1 MALTTEEQLKIDE
14 INDRIRALENKQ
26 VSLPYPLSFNDKE
39 VLVRWLKEEGLSNV
53 LFDVNWDDF
62 LYYHTFFEGA
72 DVGMQS
78 NTGTGGNV
86 GPGGVGT
93 FGALTLSSGTTLNN
107 EVTTQLT
114 RVTENLLDY
123 NNRQRF
129 KTNFYLQSVDNV
141 EAYLANTISSANNDA
156 YGFHIV
162 NSELRGFVDIR
173 TTKTEVVLQTL
184 TGGVVYEVEARLSP
198 TDKVIFYVDDVE
210 LGVISSVS
218 PNGDNTGIIY
228 MSVKTTNTVN
238 KDLTIERWELIAQR
252 Q

>member
-1 MALTTEEQLKIDE
+1 MALTIEEQKIIDSME
-14 INDRIRALENKQ
+14 DRIKTLETKQ

-39 VLVRWLKEEGLSNV
+39 ILLRWLKDGGLSSV
-53 LFDVNWDDF
+53 LFDVNWDDY

-107 EVTTQLT
+107 EVTTQLS

-123 NNRQRF
+123 NNKQRF
-129 KTNFYLQSVDNV
+129 KTNFYLQTVDNV
-141 EAYLANTISSANNDA
+141 EAYLANNISSANNDA

-173 TTKTEVVLQTL
+173 TTKTEVVLATL
-184 TGGVVYEVEARLSP
+184 TGGVVYEVEARLNP
-198 TDKVIFYVDDVE
+198 LDKVVFYVDDVE
-210 LGVISSVS
+210 LGTISSVL
-218 PNGDNTGIIY
+218 PNGDNDGLIY

-252 Q
+252 T